1 MVLHTSLETGND
13 NAWGSSAPYFF
24 KDETIPWQT
33 AGWEGGE
40 ANGTWER
47 KQFIPSLPMSKLT
60 QEPPLEQDQNPVF
73 SHLSPKKQ
81 NAFVPLW

>member
-1 MVLHTSLETGND
+1 MVLHTSLETAN
-13 NAWGSSAPYFF
+13 NNTWGSSAPYFL

-33 AGWEGGE
+33 ADCEGGE

-47 KQFIPSLPMSKLT
+47 KQFISLLLMSKLT
-60 QEPPLEQDQNPVF
+60 QQAPLEQDQNPVF
-73 SHLSPKKQ
+73 SHLSSKKQ